1 MKTLEKIASSL
12 DEEIQQY
19 EKAISKLTDN
29 DAAIFTLLSGYKAA
43 VEELTETYIKLRSYK
58 EQNSNIK

>member
-29 DAAIFTLLSGYKAA
+29 DAAISTLLSGYKAA
-43 VEELTETYIKLRSYK
+43 VEELTEIYSELRSYK
-58 EQNSNIK
+58 DK